1 MKPEWKAFLEN
12 KGAELADGRVD
23 TFGNPERELRMVT
36 AGDVIADLS
45 HFGLISAHGEDAAGF
60 LQGQLTNDIRNV
72 TGTHSQLSAHL
83 SPKGRMLANFRVF
96 THDEAFY
103 LLMPREQVEAVLKRL
118 RMFVLA
124 SKVSLEDASDTFAH
138 FGFSGPKA
146 ETELREHLGGVP
158 DQPDDTLV
166 QGEITVVRVPGPHP
180 RFELFGGLEAMQNLW
195 TVLDVRAAPV
205 GASCWA
211 LLDVLAGIPT
221 IVPETADEFV
231 PQMANLQLIGG
242 VSFTKGCYTGQEIVA
257 RTEHLGKLKRR
268 MYRAHADVED
278 CPGPGEP
285 VYRGGGEGAQS
296 AGKVVNALPSPE
308 GGCELLAV
316 VEIAR
321 REAGDVHL
329 GGPDGPAL
337 EFRDL
342 PYDIEQE

>member
-12 KGAELADGRVD
+12 KGAELEDGRVG
-23 TFGNPERELRMVT
+23 TFGNPQRELRIVT

-45 HFGLISAHGEDAAGF
+45 HFGLISAHGEDAASF

-72 TGTHSQLSAHL
+72 TDTHSQLSAHC
-83 SPKGRMLANFRVF
+83 SPKGRMLANLRLFK
-96 THDEAFY
+96 HDEAFY
-103 LLMPREQVEAVLKRL
+103 LQMPREQVETALKRL

-124 SKVSLEDASDTFAH
+124 SKVSLEDTSDTFVH

-146 ETELREHLGGVP
+146 EAELRERLGGVP
-158 DQPDDTLV
+158 DRPDDALAR
-166 QGEITVVRVPGPHP
+166 GEITVIRVPGPHP
-180 RFELFGGLEAMQNLW
+180 RFELFGELEAMQRLW
-195 TVLDVRAAPV
+195 TALDVRAAPV
-205 GASCWA
+205 GASCWG

-268 MYRAHADVED
+268 MYRAHADVET
-278 CPGPGEP
+278 CPRPGEP
-285 VYRGGGEGAQS
+285 VYRGAGEGAQS

-342 PYDIEQE
+342 PYDTERA

>member
-1 MKPEWKAFLEN
+1 
-12 KGAELADGRVD
+12 
-23 TFGNPERELRMVT
+23 
-36 AGDVIADLS
+36 
-45 HFGLISAHGEDAAGF
+45 
-60 LQGQLTNDIRNV
+60 
-72 TGTHSQLSAHL
+72 
-83 SPKGRMLANFRVF
+83 
-96 THDEAFY
+96 
-103 LLMPREQVEAVLKRL
+103 
-118 RMFVLA
+118 
-124 SKVSLEDASDTFAH
+124 
-138 FGFSGPKA
+138 
-146 ETELREHLGGVP
+146 
-158 DQPDDTLV
+158 
-166 QGEITVVRVPGPHP
+166 
-180 RFELFGGLEAMQNLW
+180 
-195 TVLDVRAAPV
+195 
-205 GASCWA
+205 
-211 LLDVLAGIPT
+211 
-221 IVPETADEFV
+221 
-231 PQMANLQLIGG
+231 MANLQLIGG